1 MASVA
6 LAIEKASSK
15 AVSGELW
22 WESHTQLFYALDKCG
37 SVGGGGGGG
46 RDGGALRRDRVEEE
60 DDGFSHTQAE
70 QLSRTDSR
78 LAQRLRAHHQWL
90 LNTVSGF
97 KAPNS
102 TSKAAL
108 SASQID
114 IGSTH
119 SLEVK
124 PALRQL
130 AEHVSKHLVWF
141 SSP

>member
-37 SVGGGGGGG
+37 SVGGSGGG
-46 RDGGALRRDRVEEE
+46 GGALRRDRVEEE

-78 LAQRLRAHHQWL
+78 LVLLFPHFLSSSSSSSPQISSPAQFPFQSFFL
-90 LNTVSGF
+90 
-97 KAPNS
+97 
-102 TSKAAL
+102 
-108 SASQID
+108 
-114 IGSTH
+114 
-119 SLEVK
+119 
-124 PALRQL
+124 
-130 AEHVSKHLVWF
+130 F
-141 SSP
+141 SSANFQQ

>member
-37 SVGGGGGGG
+37 SVGGSGGG
-46 RDGGALRRDRVEEE
+46 GGALRRDRVEEE

-78 LAQRLRAHHQWL
+78 LVLLFPHFLSSSSSSSSSSPQISSPAQFPFQSFFL
-90 LNTVSGF
+90 
-97 KAPNS
+97 
-102 TSKAAL
+102 
-108 SASQID
+108 
-114 IGSTH
+114 
-119 SLEVK
+119 
-124 PALRQL
+124 
-130 AEHVSKHLVWF
+130 F
-141 SSP
+141 SSANFQQ

>member
-6 LAIEKASSK
+6 LAIENASSK

-37 SVGGGGGGG
+37 SVGGGG

-78 LAQRLRAHHQWL
+78 LVL
-90 LNTVSGF
+90 LFPHFLS
-97 KAPNS
+97 S
-102 TSKAAL
+102 SS
-108 SASQID
+108 SASSSPQI
-114 IGSTH
+114 S
-119 SLEVK
+119 S
-124 PALRQL
+124 PAQFPFQSFFL
-130 AEHVSKHLVWF
+130 F
-141 SSP
+141 SSANFQQ

>member
-78 LAQRLRAHHQWL
+78 LVL
-90 LNTVSGF
+90 LFPHFLS
-97 KAPNS
+97 S
-102 TSKAAL
+102 SS
-108 SASQID
+108 SASSSPQIS
-114 IGSTH
+114 STAQFPFQ
-119 SLEVK
+119 SFFL
-124 PALRQL
+124 
-130 AEHVSKHLVWF
+130 F
-141 SSP
+141 SSANFQQ

>member
-1 MASVA
+1 V
-6 LAIEKASSK
+6 
-15 AVSGELW
+15 
-22 WESHTQLFYALDKCG
+22 
-37 SVGGGGGGG
+37 
-46 RDGGALRRDRVEEE
+46 
-60 DDGFSHTQAE
+60 
-70 QLSRTDSR
+70 
-78 LAQRLRAHHQWL
+78 HHQWL
-90 LNTVSGF
+90 LNTVLGF

-130 AEHVSKHLVWF
+130 AEQVSKHLVLDEVQAYILLDRF
-141 SSP
+141 LEPSDAIPSTEDRSFLQSVSGCSSSLL

>member
-37 SVGGGGGGG
+37 SVGGSGGGGG
-46 RDGGALRRDRVEEE
+46 GGDGGALRRDRVEEE

-78 LAQRLRAHHQWL
+78 LVLLFPHFPSSSSSSSSSSPQISSTAQLPFQSFFL
-90 LNTVSGF
+90 
-97 KAPNS
+97 
-102 TSKAAL
+102 
-108 SASQID
+108 
-114 IGSTH
+114 
-119 SLEVK
+119 
-124 PALRQL
+124 
-130 AEHVSKHLVWF
+130 F
-141 SSP
+141 SSANFQQ

>member
-6 LAIEKASSK
+6 LAIENASSK

-37 SVGGGGGGG
+37 SVGGSGGGG

-78 LAQRLRAHHQWL
+78 LVL
-90 LNTVSGF
+90 LFPHFLPFFFFVFCFFFPTNLVPCTVPLPIF
-97 KAPNS
+97 
-102 TSKAAL
+102 L
-108 SASQID
+108 
-114 IGSTH
+114 
-119 SLEVK
+119 L
-124 PALRQL
+124 
-130 AEHVSKHLVWF
+130 F
-141 SSP
+141 SSANFQQ